1 MLSKLMASFCNVH
14 WNLNSN
20 ISFYVIRSNFLSWPN
35 VALPTG
41 TVSSGVRVFLFF
53 VIFCVMYSCVFFTM
67 MTTPNTYPCT
77 IPSCLFCFNFG
88 LFSFIA
94 SYIQALAYCKD
105 LRYPPPR
112 SSNRAYTNARSTLSR
127 TNSTSAA
134 GDSNKGRNSRYT
146 IIWKEKW
153 SRLWTLLVW

>member
-1 MLSKLMASFCNVH
+1 MFIGILIHIFPSMLFAVTSCPGLTWRCPQGRLAQGYVFSF
-14 WNLNSN
+14 
-20 ISFYVIRSNFLSWPN
+20 
-35 VALPTG
+35 
-41 TVSSGVRVFLFF
+41 FF
-53 VIFCVMYSCVFFTM
+53 VIFCVMYSCVFLPM

-77 IPSCLFCFNFG
+77 IPSCLFCFHFG
-88 LFSFIA
+88 LYSCIA

-112 SSNRAYTNARSTLSR
+112 SSNRAYTNGRSTLSR

-146 IIWKEKW
+146 LI
-153 SRLWTLLVW
+153 